1 MPHLLLDVQDP
12 NDLKLLLQ
20 LAERLQ
26 IRVIEKTHPS
36 IRPLKKSLEIEQMR
50 SAQGYLGLDTE
61 KLQFLVKELDIQEP
75 IEDLLSQLK
84 K

>member
-1 MPHLLLDVQDP
+1 MAHLSLDIP
-12 NDLKLLLQ
+12 NSEDLKLLLQ

-36 IRPLKKSLEIEQMR
+36 IRPLKNSLKIEQMR
-50 SAQGYLGLDTE
+50 SAQGYLGLDAE
-61 KLQFLVKELDIQEP
+61 KLQSLVKELDIKEP